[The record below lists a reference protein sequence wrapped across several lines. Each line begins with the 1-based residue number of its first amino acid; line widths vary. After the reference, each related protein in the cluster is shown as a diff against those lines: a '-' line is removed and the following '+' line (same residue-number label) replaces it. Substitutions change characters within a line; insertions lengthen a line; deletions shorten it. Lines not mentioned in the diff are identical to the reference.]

1 MPEPRVEELTISS
14 HPQRFREARRWL
26 RQVVDRAGWSA
37 DECHEMAVVL
47 SEACCNAH
55 RHAYRGRSDR
65 PIELQVEVGSGSLR
79 LSVTD
84 HGPAWT
90 PSDPSAPRSFGPR
103 ESGYGMLL
111 MRCMTDELSVDAAEG
126 GTRVVMTKRRRSA

>member
-1 MPEPRVEELTISS
+1 VPDPRVEELTISS
-14 HPQRFREARRWL
+14 HPQQFREARRWL
-26 RQVVDRAGWSA
+26 RGVVDSAGWSP
-37 DECHEMAVVL
+37 DESHEMAVVL

-65 PIELQVEVGSGSLR
+65 PIELQVEVDTGFLR

-84 HGPAWT
+84 CGPGWT
-90 PSDPSAPRSFGPR
+90 QGGYRPPAAFDPR

-111 MRCMTDELSVDAAEG
+111 MRCMTDDLIVDASER
-126 GTRVVMTKRRRSA
+126 GTRVVMTKKRRSP